1 LVFCGAAAAS
11 RKLGNNVRIGCMATL
26 AVFGVFCLAS
36 DCLYAKNFLPVSL
49 GLESRD
55 AFLDRMAPN
64 YQASTFINS
73 EMAHRDGKVL
83 VFLRHLYYVR
93 VPYMDGS
100 PSSSWMMDPDRLTT
114 PELLLA
120 FLKEQNV
127 HWVVKTSS
135 YPEELAGVFEEC
147 EKEGKLIPEARTE
160 VLDIYGSSRMFSER
174 EKTEVVL
181 LRVAAR

>member
-1 LVFCGAAAAS
+1 
-11 RKLGNNVRIGCMATL
+11 
-26 AVFGVFCLAS
+26 
-36 DCLYAKNFLPVSL
+36 
-49 GLESRD
+49 
-55 AFLDRMAPN
+55 
-64 YQASTFINS
+64 
-73 EMAHRDGKVL
+73 
-83 VFLRHLYYVR
+83 
-93 VPYMDGS
+93 
-100 PSSSWMMDPDRLTT
+100 MDPDRLTT